1 MRYGLLDAWESL
13 SDPPSGRSPVG
24 LGRSPT
30 RLDFDRLAARHTE
43 LSSLDQPHRMEA
55 PRRFLG
61 LHWPLQRLSRRPF
74 DAVSDQ
80 RSSFS
85 GSRLCH
91 HPFDGPPPTSPPHA
105 SMATPPHAPCRV
117 SPAAHLFSSVDP
129 FPIWTSARSLADSA
143 RETWTS
149 ADAHAL
155 GASGHVQA
163 YRGKLIHVALD

>member
-74 DAVSDQ
+74 DAVAISVTPSAA
-80 RSSFS
+80 R
-85 GSRLCH
+85 GSATTPLT
-91 HPFDGPPPTSPPHA
+91 PTHL
-105 SMATPPHAPCRV
+105 
-117 SPAAHLFSSVDP
+117 PAARQYGYSATRPLPRLSCCPSVLFRRSLSDLDLRT
-129 FPIWTSARSLADSA
+129 IARRLSARNMD
-143 RETWTS
+143 S